1 MNLLGERD
9 TSCRYFLWILLVG
22 SSQIPFVDTSRKYLI
37 DTVCETLSVEIAVTN
52 GRLTCGKATL
62 SGFVE
67 LHRNSL
73 SNILSNSLSKSLSC
87 QSERL

>member
-62 SGFVE
+62 SLSHSGFVE
-67 LHRNSL
+67 LHRNS
-73 SNILSNSLSKSLSC
+73 LSNSLSKSLSC